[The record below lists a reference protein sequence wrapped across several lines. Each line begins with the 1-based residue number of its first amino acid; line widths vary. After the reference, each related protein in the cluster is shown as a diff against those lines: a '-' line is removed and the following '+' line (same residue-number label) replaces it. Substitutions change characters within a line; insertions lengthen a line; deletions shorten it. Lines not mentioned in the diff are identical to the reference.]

1 MTVEVLQ
8 LGLNIP
14 LIICSRLDPEL
25 NFPLN
30 NLCLG
35 DNVIYF
41 IPWGSVRQHFR
52 CFLLS
57 RLCED
62 GHDAVR
68 AASRCQSSRQGR
80 HYSSHL
86 CCSSLVRWEGPRD
99 PGIVSLLDE
108 WMLHTQNAIAWGYP
122 FKRSWPVSKIHDP
135 FVTWC
140 AWTGVRHSPV
150 RTTFNIFQPDLS
162 NWVHHTARVTTN
174 NKFAFW
180 VSWVSWDSWG

>member
-1 MTVEVLQ
+1 MLVFPPSLAGLGHHKLFVFPARSRNMTVEVLQ

-25 NFPLN
+25 IFRLN
-30 NLCLG
+30 KLCLG

-86 CCSSLVRWEGPRD
+86 CCSSLVRWEGPR
-99 PGIVSLLDE
+99 
-108 WMLHTQNAIAWGYP
+108 NRFA
-122 FKRSWPVSKIHDP
+122 
-135 FVTWC
+135 
-140 AWTGVRHSPV
+140 TGWVDAPYTECDSMG
-150 RTTFNIFQPDLS
+150 LS
-162 NWVHHTARVTTN
+162 IQ
-174 NKFAFW
+174 AFM
-180 VSWVSWDSWG
+180 VCK